1 MAVGPSGR
9 TARLVRGAAAT
20 AMFSL
25 ATASCTLPR
34 FGAPDAASDE
44 GARVQELWST
54 FFVIAVVVTLFVWV
68 PLILIL
74 VKYRRGKS
82 DEIPNQRAYNIP
94 VEVLYTVVP
103 VILVA
108 VLFFLSVRTERKV
121 TAVSSKPAVRVEVIG
136 FQWGWQFRY
145 EDEGFTIDAAPGE
158 LPELV
163 LPVDAASNLQLVSTD
178 VNHSFW
184 VPDFLSKRDLI
195 PGVDNE
201 ITLTPDRLGSYD
213 GRCAEF
219 CGLDHWRMGFTV
231 RVVPMD
237 EYRQWAAQQ
246 KGGGA

>member
-1 MAVGPSGR
+1 
-9 TARLVRGAAAT
+9 
-20 AMFSL
+20 MFSL

-163 LPVDAASNLQLVSTD
+163 LPVEAASNLQLVSTD